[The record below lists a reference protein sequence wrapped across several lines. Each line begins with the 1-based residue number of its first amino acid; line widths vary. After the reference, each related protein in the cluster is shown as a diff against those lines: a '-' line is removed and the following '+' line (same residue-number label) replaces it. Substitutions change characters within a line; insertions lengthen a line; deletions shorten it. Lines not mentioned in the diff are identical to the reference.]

1 MTKKELSKKLED
13 ALKECAQLRE
23 ENMRLR
29 DFLVLKENRDT
40 LQQTVNSQKLP
51 VFTDGIKV
59 NSDSPAEAKINLF
72 RSLFRGREDVF
83 PVRWESKQGRSGY
96 SPACRHEWNR
106 AYCDKPKVKCGQ
118 CNNREFLPLSDN

>member
-1 MTKKELSKKLED
+1 MTKKELSKKLEE

-29 DFLVLKENRDT
+29 DLLVLKEKRDT
-40 LQQTVNSQKLP
+40 LQQAISSQKLP

-72 RSLFRGREDVF
+72 RGLFRGREDVSF
-83 PVRWESKQGRSGY
+83 LSGGNQ
-96 SPACRHEWNR
+96 SR
-106 AYCDKPKVKCGQ
+106 AGLDTLLLVDMNGI
-118 CNNREFLPLSDN
+118 LPTAINQK